1 MRNALRIKIAPSLLA
16 ADFGRLGD
24 EAQAAESAGADMLHL
39 DVMDGHFVPN
49 ITIGPGTVAA
59 IRKRVTIPL
68 DVHLMI
74 GEPDKFIESF
84 VEAGADILTVHAEA
98 LTHLHRTIQVIR
110 SRGIRAGVSINPA
123 TPLRDIEA
131 VLDEADLVLLM
142 TVNPGFGGQRF
153 IRSVLPKIAALR
165 KIADTRGYA
174 FDIEVDGGITLHSA
188 REAAEAG
195 ATIIV
200 AGTAIFGASDIA
212 HAIKALREASQSIVG
227 E

>member
-1 MRNALRIKIAPSLLA
+1 VRTAPRIKIAPSLLA

-24 EAQAAESAGADMLHL
+24 AAQAAESSGADMLHL

-74 GEPDKFIESF
+74 SEPDKYIESF

-123 TPLRDIEA
+123 TPLRDIET